1 MKYLGND
8 KVCPPD
14 WLCSVVTIFMIV
26 LPSLFV
32 GIFTI
37 FQLCGKVGGAI
48 LVVLYGI
55 SLLNLLRIHHLCR
68 NTEPGIVPNIRSK
81 RIDYNK
87 QYYVKYR
94 ELNDV
99 IREFTQ
105 SSSKPYQQAC
115 TDAFYST
122 RHFELVKTEAASSDA

>member
-8 KVCPPD
+8 KVCPAD
-14 WLCSVVTIFMIV
+14 WIFSVFTIIV
-26 LPSLFV
+26 IVVPSLFV
-32 GIFTI
+32 SIFTI
-37 FQLCGKVGGAI
+37 FQLCGKVGGAF
-48 LVVLYGI
+48 LVVLYAI

-87 QYYVKYR
+87 QYFVKYR
-94 ELNDV
+94 NLNDV
-99 IREFTQ
+99 IGEFTQ